1 MKSEMLL
8 LLRVVTC
15 GLLSKMSLVELI
27 WSGVVE
33 QVAEV
38 DDALVAGV
46 VAVPTLGTAVDT
58 VCGPPVEVKGV
69 VVVGGI
75 AEEGCAVDPG
85 ASVFVLGVCVDGA
98 GTSDDG
104 PLVVDCPPV
113 AVVGGIAEEGCAVD
127 PGASAVVLGVCVV
140 GAGTSDDGPLV
151 VGVAVVGGIAEEGC
165 AVDPGASAVVLGV
178 CVVGAEVDGGS
189 DEGLWLVGDPVTGG
203 VVGAA
208 GGSGASSMLDAST
221 CGKQRCP
228 YPPAVHGQNPL
239 HANGGLAVERFVY
252 EAKQSTTSVQTPHDT
267 AVLFAGT
274 PTPDTTLPARVLHR
288 K

>member
-1 MKSEMLL
+1 MSVVKSEMLL

-69 VVVGGI
+69 V
-75 AEEGCAVDPG
+75 
-85 ASVFVLGVCVDGA
+85 
-98 GTSDDG
+98 
-104 PLVVDCPPV
+104 
-113 AVVGGIAEEGCAVD
+113 VVGGIAEEGCAVD